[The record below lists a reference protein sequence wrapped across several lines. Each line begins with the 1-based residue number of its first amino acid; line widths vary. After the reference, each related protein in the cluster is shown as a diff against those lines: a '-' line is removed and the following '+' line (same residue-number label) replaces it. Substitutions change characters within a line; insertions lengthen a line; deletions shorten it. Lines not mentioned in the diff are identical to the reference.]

1 MIAFMDRWSENGAQS
16 ASRALDRVLR
26 RAIETMEMSRDQIYE
41 IAEHAR
47 EEYEA
52 LKKELDAVRED
63 VRRHIEQNDALERE
77 VKKMRRRLMEVS
89 RHFHRYR
96 EPDIRE
102 AYEAAHRAQMALTL
116 NREKEIFLRKRRDEL
131 ELRLKNLERTLE
143 KADRL
148 LAQVSVVLSYLQGDI
163 ARMTEALASAESG
176 QLFGLK
182 IIEAQEEER
191 RRVAREM
198 HDGPAQSLAHVILRL
213 EIIERTLDGGD
224 LDAVRAELLA
234 LRESV
239 RRSLADVRRIIY
251 DLRPMALDDL
261 GLVPV
266 VKRLVEEYNEKYP
279 FYIEFQVH
287 GREERLK
294 PMIEVAL
301 FRMIQEALNNVV
313 KHAEATLVQIVLEFL
328 PLKVRLRIKD
338 NGKGFDLEALK
349 DRPTFGLMGIRERV
363 KLLRGEIDIQTRPG
377 AGTDLRIEV
386 PIYDQGTGTAKGP
399 EDKTERDDG

>member
-1 MIAFMDRWSENGAQS
+1 MDRWSENGAQS

-89 RHFHRYR
+89 QHFHRYR

-213 EIIERTLDGGD
+213 EIIERTL
-224 LDAVRAELLA
+224 
-234 LRESV
+234 SI
-239 RRSLADVRRIIY
+239 AD
-251 DLRPMALDDL
+251 
-261 GLVPV
+261 
-266 VKRLVEEYNEKYP
+266 
-279 FYIEFQVH
+279 
-287 GREERLK
+287 
-294 PMIEVAL
+294 
-301 FRMIQEALNNVV
+301 
-313 KHAEATLVQIVLEFL
+313 
-328 PLKVRLRIKD
+328 
-338 NGKGFDLEALK
+338 
-349 DRPTFGLMGIRERV
+349 
-363 KLLRGEIDIQTRPG
+363 
-377 AGTDLRIEV
+377 
-386 PIYDQGTGTAKGP
+386 
-399 EDKTERDDG
+399 

>member
-1 MIAFMDRWSENGAQS
+1 MILGNLYPLLLGILHPM
-16 ASRALDRVLR
+16 
-26 RAIETMEMSRDQIYE
+26 
-41 IAEHAR
+41 
-47 EEYEA
+47 
-52 LKKELDAVRED
+52 
-63 VRRHIEQNDALERE
+63 
-77 VKKMRRRLMEVS
+77 
-89 RHFHRYR
+89 
-96 EPDIRE
+96 
-102 AYEAAHRAQMALTL
+102 LT
-116 NREKEIFLRKRRDEL
+116 
-131 ELRLKNLERTLE
+131 
-143 KADRL
+143 
-148 LAQVSVVLSYLQGDI
+148 
-163 ARMTEALASAESG
+163 
-176 QLFGLK
+176 
-182 IIEAQEEER
+182 
-191 RRVAREM
+191 
-198 HDGPAQSLAHVILRL
+198 
-213 EIIERTLDGGD
+213 TLDGGD
-224 LDAVRAELLA
+224 LDAVRAELRA

-279 FYIEFQVH
+279 FYIEFRVH

-313 KHAEATLVQIVLEFL
+313 KHAEATLVQLVLEFL